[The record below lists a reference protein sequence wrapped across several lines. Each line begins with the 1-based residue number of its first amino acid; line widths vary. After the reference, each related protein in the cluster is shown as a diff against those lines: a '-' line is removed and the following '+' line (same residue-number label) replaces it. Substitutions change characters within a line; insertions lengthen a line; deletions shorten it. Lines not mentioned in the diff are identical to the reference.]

1 MGRWARRA
9 PRARRYAPLTGRV
22 PAQRGA
28 PVNLNVV
35 LPFLSSSLSF
45 VFALFLL
52 DQWLERRRPYQLIWT
67 FGMLWY
73 GISAGTEFWGGAFGW
88 SEPLYRVWYLI
99 GAVYVAAW
107 LGLGTMYLLGKT
119 RFGYAAAFSVLL
131 AGLFTDLS
139 QVKAQYT
146 DAGLLPYVAFGVA
159 LVGALLI
166 VVETY
171 RGTGHWARIAAVL
184 IIGGSIVA
192 IPIVF
197 TAEIP
202 PPGYALDANGIPVGT
217 LMPGSVR
224 LLTPFFN
231 VTGGFALALGALYS
245 TYVFMPKKR
254 ILNYSLRRD
263 AAFVELGGRRVGRPD
278 GALGLLAIVAF
289 SVFALVAIVVNLV
302 VSIPGTVRALF
313 AGRLNSRVPATIL
326 IAIGGFIPSLTSG
339 LSRFGITETF
349 FLGELLGVVFLFAGF
364 LVSEEVFREFR
375 IPFTRKVLWVRG
387 ERAGTVSA

>member
-1 MGRWARRA
+1 MDW
-9 PRARRYAPLTGRV
+9 
-22 PAQRGA
+22 
-28 PVNLNVV
+28 NIV
-35 LPFLSSSLSF
+35 LPFLSSTLSF

-52 DQWLERRRPYQLIWT
+52 DQWLERRRSYQLIWT

-88 SEPLYRVWYLI
+88 SEPLYKTWYLF
-99 GAVYVAAW
+99 GAIYVAAW

-131 AGLFTDLS
+131 AGLFTYLA

-146 DAGLLPYVAFGVA
+146 DAGMLPYIAFAVAV
-159 LVGALLI
+159 VGAVLI
-166 VVETY
+166 VIETY
-171 RGTGHWARIAAVL
+171 RGTGRWAWIAGVL

-192 IPIVF
+192 VPLVYG
-197 TAEIP
+197 AQLP
-202 PPGYALDANGIPVGT
+202 PPGYALDANGIPTGT

-224 LLTPFFN
+224 LLTPLFN

-254 ILNYSLRRD
+254 VIRYDLTRRH
-263 AAFVELGGRRVGRPD
+263 GIGR
-278 GALGLLAIVAF
+278 F
-289 SVFALVAIVVNLV
+289 VVNLAVSV
-302 VSIPGTVRALF
+302 VAFPVNLVASVPGALRALF
-313 AGRLNSRVPATIL
+313 AGNLNSRVPATIL
-326 IAIGGFIPSLTSG
+326 LAIGGFIPSLTSG

-349 FLGELLGVVFLFAGF
+349 YLGELLGVVFLFAGF

-375 IPFTRKVLWVRG
+375 IPFTHRVLWVRG
-387 ERAGTVSA
+387 RAAGSPAG